1 MSPHETLCL
10 ESTQNVD
17 ISLVANN
24 NFIRFQ
30 TWDFGGDLSLNNDVV
45 YLGKKISIENVFKN
59 CSTLIY
65 VVDAQDDDFEDALP
79 LARHEA
85 AIYQV
90 NVCLCLPCMTEE
102 GGKCVRVTRGTQP
115 SHPSSMYRC
124 CEVCKEL

>member
-1 MSPHETLCL
+1 MSPHETLFL

-79 LARHEA
+79 KLVETIA
-85 AIYQV
+85 AAHRV
-90 NVCLCLPCMTEE
+90 NPMIHFEVFLVCYWYLHVYAHRSCICICFLKLYFLCVL
-102 GGKCVRVTRGTQP
+102 
-115 SHPSSMYRC
+115 
-124 CEVCKEL
+124 